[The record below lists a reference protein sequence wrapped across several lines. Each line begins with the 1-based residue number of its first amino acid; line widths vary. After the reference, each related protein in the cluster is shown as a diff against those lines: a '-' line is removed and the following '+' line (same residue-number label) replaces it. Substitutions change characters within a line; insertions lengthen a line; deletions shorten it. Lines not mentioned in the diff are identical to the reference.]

1 MVSYLNGK
9 EFKKLFYLIA
19 NQYFNYLFSLKIQN
33 RKALYTV
40 EGLLQISFKFFLYA
54 CFKHKFYL
62 PKFDDMLKTV
72 KCVFETVGKV
82 KFEENLKDKFDRSN
96 IP

>member
-1 MVSYLNGK
+1 MDQSNM
-9 EFKKLFYLIA
+9 
-19 NQYFNYLFSLKIQN
+19 
-33 RKALYTV
+33 
-40 EGLLQISFKFFLYA
+40 
-54 CFKHKFYL
+54 
-62 PKFDDMLKTV
+62 FDDMLKTV

>member
-33 RKALYTV
+33 RKALF
-40 EGLLQISFKFFLYA
+40 QCQSHI
-54 CFKHKFYL
+54 
-62 PKFDDMLKTV
+62 
-72 KCVFETVGKV
+72 
-82 KFEENLKDKFDRSN
+82 
-96 IP
+96 